1 MSQTDLAFLSIADL
15 SALIRRKE
23 VSPVEVVD
31 NALQRFERL
40 DGQLN
45 SAITI
50 MAKEARATALE
61 AERAITAGHWR
72 GPLHGVP
79 IGLKD
84 LIWTKGI
91 RTTCASKI
99 RSGFVPDTDA
109 TVCARLKQAGAVLL
123 AKLNLHEFAYGA
135 TSTSPHFGRVC
146 NPWNPTR
153 LAGGSSGGSGAAVA
167 AGLLYGAIGTD
178 TGGSIRV
185 PASLCGVA
193 ALKPTYGRISRY
205 GVAPLS
211 WSLDHVGPMTRT
223 VKDSALLMN
232 VLAGPDPLDET
243 CSDLPVPDYTTR
255 LNGDIKGLRIGVL
268 TDLFD
273 RVDPEVETAVR
284 GAIKTMEEAGALI
297 QPVTIPLWEHGVMAA
312 LLILQAEATAYH
324 EANLRDRPGD
334 YGEDVRLRLE
344 QGVFVTALE
353 YVKAQRLRS
362 RLLADSKVL
371 FEQVDVLVG
380 PSTPIAA
387 ISPEEK
393 EVTMGGQ
400 TEDPRSALTRTA
412 RFFNLLGL
420 PVACVPCGFTASG
433 LPIGLQIAGAPFD
446 EATTLRVAYACEL
459 RGGWTSLRPPVS

>member
-1 MSQTDLAFLSIADL
+1 MNQAELAFLSIADL
-15 SALIRRKE
+15 SGLIRRKE

-31 NALQRFERL
+31 NALQRFDQL

-45 SAITI
+45 SAITV

-61 AERAITAGHWR
+61 AERAIIAGHWR
-72 GPLHGVP
+72 GSLHGVP

-99 RSGFVPDTDA
+99 RSGFVPEVDA
-109 TVCARLKQAGAVLL
+109 TVCTRLKQAGAVIV

-146 NPWNPTR
+146 NPWNPAC

-167 AGLLYGAIGTD
+167 AGLLYGALGTD

-185 PASLCGVA
+185 PASLCGIVGF
-193 ALKPTYGRISRY
+193 KPTYGRVSRY

-223 VKDSALLMN
+223 VQDSALLMN
-232 VLAGPDPLDET
+232 VIAGPDPLDET
-243 CSDLPVPDYTTR
+243 CSDLPVPDYTAD
-255 LNGDIKGLRIGVL
+255 LNGDIKRLRIGVV

-284 GAIKTMEEAGALI
+284 SAIKTLEEAGAQI
-297 QPVTIPLWEHGVMAA
+297 QPVTIPLWEHGVLAA
-312 LLILQAEATAYH
+312 LFILQAEATAYH

-344 QGVFVTALE
+344 QGLFVTALD
-353 YVKAQRLRS
+353 YVKAQRLRA

-371 FEQVDVLVG
+371 FERVDVLIG
-380 PSTPIAA
+380 PATPIAA
-387 ISPEEK
+387 ISPEAREI
-393 EVTMGGQ
+393 TMGGQ

-420 PVACVPCGFTASG
+420 PVVSLPCGFTASG
-433 LPIGLQIAGAPFD
+433 LPIGLQIAGAPFG
-446 EATTLRVAYACEL
+446 EATVLRMAHAYEL
-459 RGGWTSLRPPVS
+459 RGGWTSQRPPVS

>member
-1 MSQTDLAFLSIADL
+1 MNQAELAFLSIADL
-15 SALIRRKE
+15 SDLIRRKE

-31 NALQRFERL
+31 NALQRFDRL

-50 MAKEARATALE
+50 LTKEARATAQE
-61 AERAITAGHWR
+61 AEREVVAGHWR

-79 IGLKD
+79 VGLKD

-99 RSGFVPDTDA
+99 LSNFVPDADA
-109 TVCARLKQAGAVLL
+109 TVCTRLKQAGAVII

-135 TSTSPHFGRVC
+135 TSTSLHFGRVS
-146 NPWNPTR
+146 NPWNTAC
-153 LAGGSSGGSGAAVA
+153 LAGGSSGGSAAAVA
-167 AGLLYGAIGTD
+167 SGLLYGALGTD

-185 PASLCGVA
+185 PASLCGIVGF
-193 ALKPTYGRISRY
+193 KPTYGRVSRF

-223 VKDSALLMN
+223 VRDSALLLN
-232 VLAGPDPLDET
+232 AIAGRDPLDET
-243 CSDLPVPDYTTR
+243 CCDLPVPDYTAQ
-255 LNGDIKGLRIGVL
+255 LNGDINGLRIGVV

-273 RVDPEVETAVR
+273 RVDPEIETAVR
-284 GAIKTMEEAGALI
+284 AAIKMMEEAGAQI
-297 QPVTIPLWEHGVMAA
+297 QPVTIPLWDHGVVAA

-344 QGVFVTALE
+344 QGLFVTALE
-353 YVKAQRLRS
+353 YVKAQRLRA
-362 RLLADSKVL
+362 RLLADSDTL
-371 FEQVDVLVG
+371 FKRVSVLVG
-380 PSTPIAA
+380 PATPIAT
-387 ISPEEK
+387 ILPEAR

-433 LPIGLQIAGAPFD
+433 LPIGLQIAAGPFD
-446 EATTLRVAYACEL
+446 EATALRVAHTYEQRA
-459 RGGWTSLRPPVS
+459 GWTSRRPPVS